1 MSPEMVSFILK
12 LVYNFTRKLSEFLR
26 KKILNKEFFLKVQ
39 ELLKDMI
46 AKKSELNIINA
57 SEKQQL
63 DSQRQKTILWMRI
76 TTRFL
81 GLRISKQQQN

>member
-26 KKILNKEFFLKVQ
+26 KKILNKEFFLKGK

-76 TTRFL
+76 TRFL
-81 GLRISKQQQN
+81 GLRILKQQQN